1 MPTNSNQPGYLLE
14 PKLYSAHQLIA
25 ESRRY
30 FQIPEKQRQFSW
42 DKDIINRLIE
52 DIIRDMTLSM
62 IRTTGNSRHKVDSH
76 ALSFLGTVVCC
87 NETDE
92 AYVVTDGQ
100 QRLTVFM
107 ILSITLH
114 DYINDCIST
123 SSESTKLK
131 EQCKKISGELEVM
144 FEFEQDRNSQAR
156 PCMIREFEDIWP
168 AQGTPAKYKS
178 PISHYISCYGE
189 YRRERSQDEMPKFI
203 DYYNEIVEDNP
214 QMVHDLRYKQ
224 FGNAVNRIKDKID
237 GICKHDSNELR
248 DIVKILA
255 GSDNVKYDI
264 LDNLFKSNFPDFTLD
279 SINFKKSEHQKIIRA
294 FIISVYLMHKV
305 RFVFLVATREDYASD
320 VFKSLNTTG
329 ELLTAYETF
338 RPEIIRVEGS
348 EYRHTNSWKYIRD
361 IDKYLANSTDQ
372 KLRKKMTDE
381 MLISFALA
389 ESGRNLS
396 KTVDVQRNY
405 LKEKY
410 QNINTSPK
418 RDDFIRHMKH
428 VADVYEY
435 LWYGNKTIEDIFNI
449 NDVSIQYEIIHA
461 RFALDFIKATKH
473 SISIALISR
482 FYAEAQLARSNKKDK
497 VLELC
502 GAIKAIAAFF
512 ALWRSYRDSTD
523 GIDGRYRRMF
533 TETRPICFSR
543 KDGISSSLPELTE
556 LKAEFCY
563 LLKEE
568 GGKTEKTIPSCEKW
582 IARAQQFDIYRSNKE
597 VAKFILLLSAHN
609 SVEDSSKPGLLK
621 KGLGNTHPI
630 LNFPNVWRDDKYKTI
645 EHIIP
650 KSAANNS
657 GLDAETLNCLG
668 NLTLLPKAANSI
680 FSKRSW
686 PEKKALFRIIGAKTP
701 EEIDKRCREAI
712 QLGIKQGSINKL
724 RDKERFESLPMAT
737 TISKW
742 QGNFASPTHINNRGE
757 NLMKMAWRTLSKWL
771 DF

>member
-1 MPTNSNQPGYLLE
+1 M
-14 PKLYSAHQLIA
+14 
-25 ESRRY
+25 
-30 FQIPEKQRQFSW
+30 
-42 DKDIINRLIE
+42 
-52 DIIRDMTLSM
+52 
-62 IRTTGNSRHKVDSH
+62 
-76 ALSFLGTVVCC
+76 
-87 NETDE
+87 
-92 AYVVTDGQ
+92 
-100 QRLTVFM
+100 
-107 ILSITLH
+107 
-114 DYINDCIST
+114 ST
-123 SSESTKLK
+123 FGESTNLK
-131 EQCKKISGELEVM
+131 KQCKKISDELEVM
-144 FEFEQDRNSQAR
+144 FEQHRNNQAR
-156 PCMIREFEDIWP
+156 PCMIREFEDMWP
-168 AQGTPAKYKS
+168 AQGMPAKYKS
-178 PISHYISCYGE
+178 PISHYISCYGK
-189 YRRERSQDEMPKFI
+189 YRRERRQDESTEFL
-203 DYYNEIVEDNP
+203 DYYHKIVNDDQ
-214 QMVHDLRYKQ
+214 QMANDLRYKQ
-224 FGNAVNRIKDKID
+224 FGNAVNFIKKTID
-237 GICKHDSNELR
+237 DICKHDSNELR

-255 GSDNVKYDI
+255 STDNVKHDI
-264 LDNLFKSNFPDFTLD
+264 LDNLFTPNIPNFSLD
-279 SINFKKSEHQKIIRA
+279 DINFKKSKHQNIIRA
-294 FIISVYLMHKV
+294 FIISVYLMYKV

-320 VFKSLNTTG
+320 VFDSLNTTG

-338 RPEIIRVEGS
+338 RPKIIRVEGS
-348 EYRHTNSWKYIRD
+348 DYRHTKSWEYIRD
-361 IDKYLANSTDQ
+361 IDKYLANNSTDQ
-372 KLRKKMTDE
+372 KLRKKITSE

-512 ALWRSYRDSTD
+512 ALWRSYRDGTD
-523 GIDGRYRRMF
+523 GIDNRYRRMF
-533 TETRPICFSR
+533 IETENDPICFSR

-556 LKAEFCY
+556 LKAEFCH
-563 LLKEE
+563 LLKDE
-568 GGKTEKTIPSCEKW
+568 GGNAKKTIPTCKKW

-609 SVEDSSKPGLLK
+609 SMEDLSKPGYLK
-621 KGLGNTHPI
+621 KGLDNTYPI

-650 KSAANNS
+650 QSAANNS
-657 GLDAETLNCLG
+657 GLDGETLNCLG
-668 NLTLLPKAANSI
+668 NLTLLPKEANSV
-680 FSKRSW
+680 FSKRNW
-686 PEKKALFRIIGAKTP
+686 TEKKALFRIIGAKTP
-701 EEIDKRCREAI
+701 GEIDKRCREASR
-712 QLGIKQGSINKL
+712 LGIKPRSIDRL
-724 RDKERFESLPMAT
+724 RDFEYLPMAR
-737 TISKW
+737 TISNW
-742 QGNFASPTHINNRGE
+742 DGDFASPENINNRGE